1 MKRTLGLI
9 IVCLLLSSCG
19 FHFRRD
25 EVITPPVKTIYIQD
39 NTDSRSGLVFAL
51 RQNLQAVGIRPVNQA
66 KNSPVTL
73 VILSD
78 VLDQSTTPLGTAQQ
92 LNAQTLSYT
101 VKVALQDAHGKT
113 IKTPTT
119 LNTQITFWQNAN
131 QILGDTNAIQA
142 LKENMIR
149 DMTQKILAYLR
160 ANEKS
165 EKNEKNET

>member
-1 MKRTLGLI
+1 MKRTLGFIFL
-9 IVCLLLSSCG
+9 CLLLSGCG
-19 FHFRRD
+19 FHFRHD
-25 EVITPPVKTIYIQD
+25 EVIAPPVKSIYIQD

-51 RQNLQAVGIRPVNQA
+51 RQNLQAVGVRPVSKA
-66 KNSPVTL
+66 KNAPIVL

-78 VLDQSTTPLGTAQQ
+78 ELNQNTTPLGTAQQ
-92 LNAQTLSYT
+92 LNAQTLSYS
-101 VKVALQDAHGKT
+101 VKVALQDAQGKT
-113 IKTPTT
+113 IKNPTT

-160 ANEKS
+160 ANEK
-165 EKNEKNET
+165 K